1 MASEIEKRVNEAAE
15 KIVNDLKALGL
26 DPYIEITTKNN
37 SKLFNIIIPVEQI
50 VNLIKKKSDTPI
62 VKKYIDLEIKEVSI
76 GMKSFIV
83 IRIKNRQ

>member
-37 SKLFNIIIPVEQI
+37 IRLFNIIIPVEQI
-50 VNLIKKKSDTPI
+50 VNLIKKKSDAPI

>member
-1 MASEIEKRVNEAAE
+1 MASEFEKRVNEAAE

-37 SKLFNIIIPVEQI
+37 IRLFNIIIPVEQI

-62 VKKYIDLEIKEVSI
+62 VKKYIDLEIKEVSV
-76 GMKSFIV
+76 GTKSFIV
-83 IRIKNRQ
+83 IKIKGK

>member
-37 SKLFNIIIPVEQI
+37 TRLFNIIIPVEQI

-62 VKKYIDLEIKEVSI
+62 VKKYIDLEIKEVSV
-76 GMKSFIV
+76 GTKSFIV
-83 IRIKNRQ
+83 IKIKSK